1 MTDIPR
7 NELLDK
13 LAAGWKCRRKSWE
26 ENPPHFLSLKENE
39 IITPSALVADDWEGE
54 PPLPELKNG
63 RCHIAFAFA
72 ELKNH
77 KAKFIRR
84 AAWKPTWQCTFDA
97 NHPIDL
103 QKYELSLDDI
113 LSFDWEV
120 WG

>member
-1 MTDIPR
+1 MQDIPR

-13 LAAGWKCRRKSWE
+13 LASGWKVRTKAYGKNTLNNLE
-26 ENPPHFLSLKENE
+26 ELQGIDLKCL
-39 IITPSALVADDWEGE
+39 IQDDWEGE
-54 PPLPELKNG
+54 PPLPELKT
-63 RCHIAFAFA
+63 RHCYIAFAFD

-113 LSFDWEV
+113 LSSDWEV
-120 WG
+120 WE